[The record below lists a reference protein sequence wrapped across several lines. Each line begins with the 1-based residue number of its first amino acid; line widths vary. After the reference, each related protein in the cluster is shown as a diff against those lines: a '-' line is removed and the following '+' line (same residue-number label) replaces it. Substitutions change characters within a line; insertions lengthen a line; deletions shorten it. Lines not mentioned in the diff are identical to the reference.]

1 MRRLLSVILLS
12 LSIGISVAQPA
23 PHTLQPEQWTE
34 RTLEES
40 ALVDTLYIDVTEG
53 DIIRIQAEPSR
64 SEITYTELRTPDGM
78 IWARYEPS
86 YFPGVQLG
94 WIRIPTSGRYSVVT
108 ALRSAG
114 SYAISYSY
122 RPIPVLDPF
131 SSPREFFAPYLP
143 SAPFAIDG
151 QAGQVIYLRAFSQDL
166 DPILTLF
173 APDGTRLAENDDS
186 GGFLDAELLHI
197 TLPTTGRYIAEVSH
211 HGTNSAYDA
220 VYVTY
225 WEADQRWMTL
235 GDERI
240 VEVLPN
246 TAWQPLTLYARMGQV
261 LNISFEVLEGAAD
274 LTVRDSRS
282 LVLATT
288 KPNEPQSNVDLTRL
302 YIQNTGELTLLVTM
316 PNHDAP
322 AKARLKV
329 ELSDAPPIDN
339 LTLSFGLS
347 SRMPSKTI
355 SLMTYSDG
363 YLSLT
368 IGQPSTRPTCG
379 AYRVEVLRD
388 TTVLGAFTAD
398 FEGMACGDIPL
409 YLATG
414 RQDGVI
420 MVRVT
425 SLSQHFVFFQV
436 TTQVGYGEG

>member
-1 MRRLLSVILLS
+1 MRRFLFLLLSCLS
-12 LSIGISVAQPA
+12 LGMAVAQPT
-23 PHTLQPEQWTE
+23 PTILQPQESTE

-40 ALVDTLYIDVTEG
+40 NLVDTLYIDAAEG
-53 DIIRIQAEPSR
+53 DIIRIQADSQVVG
-64 SEITYTELRTPDGM
+64 ILYTELRTPGGAV
-78 IWARYEPS
+78 WARYEPS
-86 YFPGVQLG
+86 YFPGVELG
-94 WIRIPTSGRYSVVT
+94 WLRIPTSGRYSLVT
-108 ALRSAG
+108 ELAGAG
-114 SYAISYSY
+114 SYTISYTY
-122 RPIPVLDPF
+122 RPIPVLEPF
-131 SSPREFFAPYLP
+131 SSPRELFAPYLP

-151 QAGQVIYLRAFSQDL
+151 QAGQVIYLRASSEQL

-220 VYVTY
+220 VYVEY
-225 WEADQRWMTL
+225 WEADERWMTI
-235 GDERI
+235 GEERI

-261 LNISFEVLEGAAD
+261 LNISFEVLEGEPN
-274 LTVRDSRS
+274 LTVRDIRG
-282 LVLATT
+282 VMATT
-288 KPNEPQSNVDLTRL
+288 KAGEPQSYVDLTRL
-302 YIQNTGELTLLVTM
+302 YIQNTGELTLQVAM

-329 ELSDAPPIDN
+329 QLLDAPPIDT

-355 SLMTYSDG
+355 PLITYSGG

-368 IGQPSTRPTCG
+368 IGQPSTHPTCG

-388 TTVLGAFTAD
+388 TTILGAFTAD
-398 FEGMACGDIPL
+398 FEGMGCGDMPV
-409 YLATG
+409 YLGTG

-425 SLSQHFVFFQV
+425 SLSESFVFFKV
-436 TTQVGYGEG
+436 TAQVGYGEG